1 MERAK
6 REQEERI
13 RAETR
18 RLHSMQM
25 KLADMEKA
33 EEIQKA
39 MLMKDFLQIAI
50 PVTEL
55 PERRSQRARRRHYND
70 SDCVCDEDSDD
81 DDEDDDDEDDDDEDD
96 ESDESE

>member
-1 MERAK
+1 
-6 REQEERI
+6 
-13 RAETR
+13 
-18 RLHSMQM
+18 M

-55 PERRSQRARRRHYND
+55 PERRSQRARRRHY
-70 SDCVCDEDSDD
+70 SDADYVCDEDSDD
-81 DDEDDDDEDDDDEDD
+81 DDDDDDEDD
-96 ESDESE
+96 ESDESEECDSVSCFEMFLLEIL